1 MADFEWFRSFVAI
14 YRLGSVSAAA
24 HYRHMTQPALSQHL
38 AALEAEI
45 GEPLFRRTPR
55 QMVPTEKAKMLYS
68 QIVHAVDR
76 LDKVSSQFLHGPST
90 PTVRIG
96 APAEFFH
103 EAVIPRWNRPH
114 LDLDLEVQFGLTK
127 PLLQQLK
134 DGELDLVIATQHIAT
149 GGLVFQKLAEETFLL
164 VGDQAHLERVR
175 RESAG
180 GSVREALENLRWISY
195 GADMPIIRRFWF
207 RTFHTRQTMRPSH
220 VVPDLRIIRDMVK
233 SGLGVSV
240 LPDYLVKEDIQ
251 SGRLHEL
258 YKGEPVVNDLWLV
271 CRSADADDPVIGAA
285 AQALLSLKT

>member
-1 MADFEWFRSFVAI
+1 
-14 YRLGSVSAAA
+14 
-24 HYRHMTQPALSQHL
+24 MTQPALSQHL

-45 GEPLFRRTPR
+45 GEPLFRITPR

-76 LDKVSSQFLHGPST
+76 LEKVESQFRHGPST

-103 EAVIPRWNRPH
+103 EVVVPGWKRPP
-114 LDLDLEVQFGLTK
+114 LDLEVHFGSTK

-164 VGDQAHLERVR
+164 VGDLAHFERVQQ
-175 RESAG
+175 ESADG
-180 GSVREALENLRWISY
+180 NVRAVLEHLRWISY

-207 RTFHTRQTMRPSH
+207 KTFHTRQTMRPSH
-220 VVPDLRIIRDMVK
+220 IVPDLRVIRDMVK
-233 SGLGVSV
+233 AGHGVSV
-240 LPDYLVKEDIQ
+240 LPDYLVKADLEA
-251 SGRLHEL
+251 GRLYEL
-258 YKGEPVVNDLWLV
+258 HKGEPVINDLWLV
-271 CRSADADDPVIGAA
+271 SRSADADDPVIGAA
-285 AQALLSLKT
+285 VRALRESVS